1 MANAERER
9 EIVRRRVLGFSLA
22 CPQIAPGTDLG
33 RDLVLATGPD
43 GLDLA
48 QVEKVDALTQSL
60 EIALTTALGSDLFN
74 TGFGFDGL
82 NALTEGSSALIT
94 RERVRVAVI
103 EVLRKEPRVRGILDV
118 KLDDGRLDA
127 PQPGSRTLD
136 VRVAFE
142 TLSGDPVTADLGGV
156 VPHA

>member
-1 MANAERER
+1 MADPERER

-103 EVLRKEPRVRGILDV
+103 EVLRKEPRVRGILD
-118 KLDDGRLDA
+118 
-127 PQPGSRTLD
+127 
-136 VRVAFE
+136 
-142 TLSGDPVTADLGGV
+142 
-156 VPHA
+156 